1 MLLTL
6 HEMVFIKNE
15 AVFTIRNYKWVYKGI
30 CSCLIC
36 FICLTCH
43 RCLKGFYANKL
54 IVLWKTSFHLTLRG
68 FRKNRNAQY
77 SLLNMIENWSKQ
89 LDNGEKVGVIFID
102 LLKSFDT
109 TNCSLLMA
117 KLKTYGFPD
126 QVYYKVAYVTDFR
139 EA

>member
-1 MLLTL
+1 
-6 HEMVFIKNE
+6 MVFIKNE
-15 AVFTIRNYKWVYKGI
+15 AVFTIGNYKGVYKGL

-36 FICLTCH
+36 FIYLTCH
-43 RCLKGFYANKL
+43 KCLKGFYANKL
-54 IVLWKTSFHLTLRG
+54 LVLWKTNFHLTLRG
-68 FRKNRNAQY
+68 FRKNHNAQY